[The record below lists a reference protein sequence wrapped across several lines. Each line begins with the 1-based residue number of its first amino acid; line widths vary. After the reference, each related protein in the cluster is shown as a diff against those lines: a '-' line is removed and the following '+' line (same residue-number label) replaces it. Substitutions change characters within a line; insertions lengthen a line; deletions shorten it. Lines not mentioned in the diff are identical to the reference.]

1 MNAMSTQDASSACH
15 NRGVASFRRV
25 ALILLVPVAA
35 AISGCAVMDPGNWQV
50 VGPPQSYVRP
60 APAIVAPAPA
70 IVTPAPVI
78 VTPAPMIVAPPPVI
92 IGPAQPYIVVP
103 QPRPR
108 TTRDTAHFLRERCYL
123 EKGGC
128 YTTEYQQRYEYDPYS
143 GTWGWIGQRDYRW
156 KGSRGNR

>member
-1 MNAMSTQDASSACH
+1 MNAMSMQDASRACH
-15 NRGVASFRRV
+15 NRGVASFTSFASIRRV
-25 ALILLVPVAA
+25 ALVLLVPVTGV
-35 AISGCAVMDPGNWQV
+35 ISGCAVMDPGNWQV
-50 VGPPQSYVRP
+50 FGPPPSYVHA
-60 APAIVAPAPA
+60 APVFVAPAPA
-70 IVTPAPVI
+70 IVMPAPVI
-78 VTPAPMIVAPPPVI
+78 VTPAPMILA
-92 IGPAQPYIVVP
+92 PAQPYIVVP

-143 GTWGWIGQRDYRW
+143 GTWGWVGQRDYRW

>member
-1 MNAMSTQDASSACH
+1 MNAMSTRDASSACL
-15 NRGVASFRRV
+15 NRGVAPLRHI
-25 ALILLVPVAA
+25 ALIFLAPLAFVV
-35 AISGCAVMDPGNWQV
+35 SGCAVMDPDNWQV
-50 VGPPQSYVRP
+50 FGPPQSYARP
-60 APAIVAPAPA
+60 APVIVA
-70 IVTPAPVI
+70 PAPVI
-78 VTPAPMIVAPPPVI
+78 VTPAPVIIAPQPPAY

-108 TTRDTAHFLRERCYL
+108 ASRDTAHFLRERCYL

-143 GTWGWIGQRDYRW
+143 GTWGWVGQRDYRW